1 MRPERVGKY
10 RLEAPLG
17 EGGQGL
23 VYRAVAED
31 TNQTVALKL
40 VPAEKFPDEGA
51 RQRFLKDAQAAV
63 GVSHPHLRQL
73 YEVSEAEGQFYLAME
88 YLEGVTLKSVLVSGS
103 VEPEAAL
110 AWAAEIADA
119 LAAAHARGVVHGD
132 LRPAKVFITTEGGVK
147 LLDVG
152 LWRLASQARY
162 QPGVKDPPLQSEEAA
177 AMSPEQVEGQEP
189 EARSDVFALGSLLY
203 RMIAGRHPFAGR
215 NVLHTLTLVRQR
227 EPEPL
232 GEQAPAGLDELLG
245 GALEKDPRVRLASAA
260 EVAAGLRAVAAGEAL
275 PVRGKRAVLIHFT
288 WPLWLAIGVLFLL
301 LVVWFLFLAVTGP

>member
-51 RQRFLKDAQAAV
+51 RQRFLQDAQAAV
-63 GVSHPHLRQL
+63 AVSHPHLREL
-73 YEVSEAEGQFYLAME
+73 YEVGEAEGQLYLAME
-88 YLEGVTLKSVLVSGS
+88 YLEGVTLKSVLVSGR

-110 AWAAEIADA
+110 AWATEIADA

-132 LRPAKVFITTEGGVK
+132 LRPGTVFITTEGGVK

-189 EARSDVFALGSLLY
+189 DARSDVFALGSLLY
-203 RMIAGRHPFAGR
+203 GMVAGRHPFAGR
-215 NVLHTLTLVRQR
+215 NVLHTLTLVRQH

-245 GALEKDPRVRLASAA
+245 GALEKDARAGRVSAA

-288 WPLWLAIGVLFLL
+288 GPLWLAIGVLVLL

>member
-1 MRPERVGKY
+1 D
-10 RLEAPLG
+10 EASRQSFL
-17 EGGQGL
+17 
-23 VYRAVAED
+23 RD
-31 TNQTVALKL
+31 
-40 VPAEKFPDEGA
+40 A
-51 RQRFLKDAQAAV
+51 RAAV

-73 YEVSEAEGQFYLAME
+73 YEVSEAEGQLYLAME
-88 YLEGVTLKSVLVSGS
+88 YLEGVTLKSVLVSGW
-103 VEPEAAL
+103 VGPEAAL

-119 LAAAHARGVVHGD
+119 LAAAHAGGVVHGD
-132 LRPAKVFITTEGGVK
+132 LRPAKVFITTEGVVK

-177 AMSPEQVEGQEP
+177 AMSPEQVEGHEP
-189 EARSDVFALGSLLY
+189 DARSDVFALGSLLY
-203 RMIAGRHPFAGR
+203 RMVAGQHPFVGR

-232 GEQAPAGLDELLG
+232 GEQAPAGLDELLAA
-245 GALEKDPRVRLASAA
+245 ALEKDPQRRLASAA
-260 EVAAGLRAVAAGEAL
+260 EVAAGLRALAAGEAL

>member
-1 MRPERVGKY
+1 MVADTIGKY

-31 TNQTVALKL
+31 TNQTVALKR
-40 VPAEKFPDEGA
+40 VPAEKFPDEASRQSFLRDA
-51 RQRFLKDAQAAV
+51 RAAV

-73 YEVSEAEGQFYLAME
+73 YEVSEAEGQLYLAME
-88 YLEGVTLKSVLVSGS
+88 YLEGVTLKSVLVSGW
-103 VEPEAAL
+103 VGPEAAL

-119 LAAAHARGVVHGD
+119 LAAAHAGGVVHGD
-132 LRPAKVFITTEGGVK
+132 LRPAKVFITTEGVVK

-177 AMSPEQVEGQEP
+177 AMSPEQVEGHEP
-189 EARSDVFALGSLLY
+189 DARSDVFALGSLLY
-203 RMIAGRHPFAGR
+203 RMVAGQHPFVGR

-232 GEQAPAGLDELLG
+232 GEQAPAGLDELLAA
-245 GALEKDPRVRLASAA
+245 ALEKDPQRRLASAA
-260 EVAAGLRAVAAGEAL
+260 EVAAGLRALAAGEAL